1 MPWSEFFTGSL
12 IAVVLGLDR
21 TAAFQFMLSRPIV
34 AGPLTGLVLGDA
46 WSGLQI
52 GALVELLWLGR
63 LPVGAAIPPDDTQ
76 VTVAA
81 TVLSVA
87 AVSQFD
93 GFFIAWGFFCL
104 LVAMPFGKLGQVFD
118 RFVREHNTEL
128 LRRAEKGVAA
138 GQTHAIE
145 KWHLLGLVHFAL
157 ASLLAYVGI
166 VVPGWIVIHLI
177 GLDLLGTVAQMKGW
191 LLLAFPLVGT
201 ATILATINVSRA
213 VTLFSASFITA
224 FLLMWLI
231 LP

>member
-1 MPWSEFFTGSL
+1 MPWSELLTGAL

-21 TAAFQFMLSRPIV
+21 TAAFQCMLSRPIV
-34 AGPLTGLVLGDA
+34 AGPLTGVVFGDA
-46 WSGLQI
+46 WIGLQI

-87 AVSQFD
+87 AVSQFE
-93 GFFIAWGFFCL
+93 GSPAAWGFFCL
-104 LVAMPFGKLGQVFD
+104 LTAMPLGKLGQVFD
-118 RFVREHNTEL
+118 RYVRERNADL
-128 LRRAEKGVAA
+128 LRRAENGIAA
-138 GQTHAIE
+138 GQTRAVE

-157 ASLLAYVGI
+157 ASLLAYAGI

-177 GLDLLGTVAQMKGW
+177 GPDLLDTVAQMKGW

-201 ATILATINVSRA
+201 ATILAAINVSRA

>member
-21 TAAFQFMLSRPIV
+21 TAAFQLMISRPIV
-34 AGPLTGLVLGDA
+34 AGPLTGFILGDA
-46 WSGLQI
+46 WIGLQV

-81 TVLSVA
+81 TVLSVV

-93 GFFIAWGFFCL
+93 GPPTAWALFCL
-104 LVAMPFGKLGQVFD
+104 LAAMPFGKVGQMFD
-118 RFVREHNTEL
+118 RLVRERNAEL
-128 LRRAEKGVAA
+128 LRHVEKGVAA
-138 GQTHAIE
+138 GQTDGIE
-145 KWHLLGLVHFAL
+145 KWHLLGLVHFSL
-157 ASLLAYVGI
+157 ASFLAYVGI
-166 VVPGWIVIHLI
+166 VVPAWLVIHLI
-177 GLDLLGTVAQMKGW
+177 GLDLLDTVAQMKGW

-201 ATILATINVSRA
+201 ATILAAINVSRA
-213 VTLFSASFITA
+213 VTLFSASFVTA

>member
-21 TAAFQFMLSRPIV
+21 TAAFQLMISRPIV
-34 AGPLTGLVLGDA
+34 AGPLTGFVLGDA
-46 WSGLQI
+46 WVGLQI

-87 AVSQFD
+87 AASRFD
-93 GFFIAWGFFCL
+93 GSPTAWALFCL
-104 LVAMPFGKLGQVFD
+104 LTAMPFGKVGQMFD
-118 RFVREHNTEL
+118 RYVRERNADL
-128 LRRAEKGVAA
+128 LRRVEKGVAA

-157 ASLLAYVGI
+157 ASFLAYAGI
-166 VVPGWIVIHLI
+166 VVPGWIVIYLI
-177 GLDLLGTVAQMKGW
+177 GLDLLDTVTQMKGW

-201 ATILATINVSRA
+201 ATILAAINVSRA
-213 VTLFSASFITA
+213 VTLFSASFVTA